1 MGLSSL
7 PPLRRFSKNRNSP
20 WSFRG
25 HVLYCIS
32 RTILNRTNPNPEAK
46 ENMFL
51 LPKLLFPPK
60 QTTTALGNHSHK
72 SQFSRTWSLLKEPSV
87 LSLAT
92 RKHLPVLPTV
102 TYTVLTRC
110 SESDPVTESQILF
123 DSKVIHQTPTHLTS
137 CQNVYFDH
145 FCESFTSHLFKEYQ
159 HFQVT
164 KIIIGNFHECAWKL
178 EKIKS
183 WRRKWKNS
191 LHTSKRDFIF
201 YLLDW

>member
-1 MGLSSL
+1 MGLSLL

-25 HVLYCIS
+25 HMLYCIS

-72 SQFSRTWSLLKEPSV
+72 SQFSCTWSLLKEPSV

-110 SESDPVTESQILF
+110 SESDPVTEPNPLWLKGDSSNSHTFNILPKCVF
-123 DSKVIHQTPTHLTS
+123 WSFLWELHISSIQGIPTFS
-137 CQNVYFDH
+137 SN
-145 FCESFTSHLFKEYQ
+145 
-159 HFQVT
+159 
-164 KIIIGNFHECAWKL
+164 
-178 EKIKS
+178 
-183 WRRKWKNS
+183 
-191 LHTSKRDFIF
+191 
-201 YLLDW
+201 